1 MKEIFEVLNIFDK
14 LGVHS
19 LPEANVYAYQ
29 KGLVEGNEL
38 WNYSRTWTKKD
49 KKHTE
54 LLLE

>member
-19 LPEANVYAYQ
+19 LPEAIVYAHQ

-38 WNYSRTWTKKD
+38 
-49 KKHTE
+49 
-54 LLLE
+54 